1 MTNLRPIRPH
11 LLVLLTTGSLHL
23 PPPTS
28 HFPPQSSLEMSRP
41 RIHTHTYT
49 HAHAHTSCPPMTT
62 ETVTSLKIFIQG
74 QSAGVGPSFGFQA
87 LQGPKPWRQ
96 ERADSLGWI
105 SPRSEA
111 GKRGSDVPGGGMKK
125 TQSQKDAV
133 HSLVSPALPS
143 SRRVLSP
150 ESPLLEGC
158 TATVSSL
165 HPQSGYP

>member
-28 HFPPQSSLEMSRP
+28 KFPRDEQTT
-41 RIHTHTYT
+41 HTHPHLHTRARTYILST
-49 HAHAHTSCPPMTT
+49 NDHRN
-62 ETVTSLKIFIQG
+62 TSLKIFIQG
-74 QSAGVGPSFGFQA
+74 LSAGVGPSFGFQA

-105 SPRSEA
+105 SPTSEA
-111 GKRGSDVPGGGMKK
+111 GKRGSGVPGGRLKK
-125 TQSQKDAV
+125 TQSQKDTV

-165 HPQSGYP
+165 HPQRGYP